1 MAKLLMTNQSTSQWN
16 LVSQE
21 CLYGQCD
28 QEFQYDQYD
37 KNVENA
43 KCDQECQE
51 TECNQEWQ
59 ERLNVRYESERA
71 CEKSYLLKYL
81 IQLY

>member
-1 MAKLLMTNQSTSQWN
+1 MAKLLMTNQSTSQRN

-21 CLYGQCD
+21 CLCGQCD
-28 QEFQYDQYD
+28 QEFQ
-37 KNVENA
+37 N
-43 KCDQECQE
+43 DQECQE
-51 TECNQEWQ
+51 TECDQKWQ
-59 ERLNVRYESERA
+59 ERPNIRHETERA